1 MRKMA
6 RGVNSLQSKTGVLI
20 LTFINFQM
28 FWPWPQELDRGQ
40 RYDKIK
46 IVALA
51 RGLISYF
58 TPVQFNYML
67 DKGEPMTGTGF
78 MVAVPSSESI

>member
-1 MRKMA
+1 MA

-20 LTFINFQM
+20 LTFINIQV
-28 FWPWPQELDRGQ
+28 FWPWPQELDYGQ

-46 IVALA
+46 IVALV